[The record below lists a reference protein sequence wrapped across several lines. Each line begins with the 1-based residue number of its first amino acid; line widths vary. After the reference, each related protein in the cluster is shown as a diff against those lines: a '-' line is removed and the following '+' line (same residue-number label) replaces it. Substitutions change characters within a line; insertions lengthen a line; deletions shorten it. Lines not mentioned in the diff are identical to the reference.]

1 MFVMAKA
8 VNDPNG
14 VFMEVVQIDESG
26 RFVISPDTLRRM
38 GWKEGQRLDMS
49 VDATGRVTLREVLQH

>member
-1 MFVMAKA
+1 MAKA

-38 GWKEGQRLDMS
+38 GWTEGQRLDLQL
-49 VDATGRVTLREVLQH
+49 DADGHLTLRPVLQH